1 MTAPFAK
8 AKGGRSRPRAAVV
21 VADFYPE
28 VAEGLLS
35 GCEAVLRAEDA
46 EIWVLR
52 VSGALEIPYAL
63 MAYCQTEE
71 WNKRRRPD
79 LMVALGCVIRGETY
93 HFEVVANTSARGVL
107 EAQIRNRVPIGNGI
121 LTVDTME
128 QALARLDKGADAA
141 RAALRLARLRATQL
155 K

>member
-1 MTAPFAK
+1 MTTDKK
-8 AKGGRSRPRAAVV
+8 ARSRAAVV

-35 GCEAVLRAEDA
+35 RCEAVLRGEGMDV
-46 EIWVLR
+46 WVLR
-52 VSGALEIPYAL
+52 VAGALEIPYAL

-107 EAQIRNRVPIGNGI
+107 EAQIRNRVPVGNGI

-128 QALARLDKGADAA
+128 QALSRLDKGADAA
-141 RAALRLARLRATQL
+141 RAAVRLARLRAVRAE
-155 K
+155 

>member
-1 MTAPFAK
+1 MTFAK
-8 AKGGRSRPRAAVV
+8 ERGGKGRAAVV

-28 VAEGLLS
+28 IAEGLLS
-35 GCEAVLRAEDA
+35 RCEDVLRGEGLDV
-46 EIWVLR
+46 WVLR
-52 VSGALEIPYAL
+52 VAGALDIPYAL

-93 HFEVVANTSARGVL
+93 HFEVVANTSARGIL
-107 EAQIRNRVPIGNGI
+107 EAQIRNRVPIGNGV

-128 QALARLDKGADAA
+128 QAKARLDKGANAA
-141 RAALRLARLRATQL
+141 RAALRLARLQAT
-155 K
+155 KSD